1 MVTFDPAAVA
11 NLRLPQESQ
20 AFLTMIGLPKDAAPF
35 LGFGGA
41 SELML
46 PDAVDVWKH
55 GKRGYRM
62 IGSTGFGDPICLAEK
77 DGRIV
82 YLNHDDEMRDE
93 FMNSS
98 LLQLAYSL
106 LAFRSAVQ
114 SAIDVGGDDAYL
126 DNRIPNEV
134 VERFIGEMDRID
146 PEAIKAERFWLR
158 SILGDGV

>member
-1 MVTFDPAAVA
+1 V
-11 NLRLPQESQ
+11 
-20 AFLTMIGLPKDAAPF
+20 
-35 LGFGGA
+35 
-41 SELML
+41 
-46 PDAVDVWKH
+46 
-55 GKRGYRM
+55 
-62 IGSTGFGDPICLAEK
+62 CLAEK

-98 LLQLAYSL
+98 VLQLAYSL

-114 SAIDVGGDDAYL
+114 SAIDVGGDNAYL
-126 DNRIPNEV
+126 DSRIPNEV